1 MIFKYQEYLITSG
14 CWLGVRVI
22 LILDTSAIKNQ
33 NLKMNKDI
41 CGKASSTAGRKSKV
55 KSQKSKLIYS
65 RLFGDWIWLLYL
77 RRDVLVVLIMQIVCM
92 AILIYIMSCKSS
104 YRWLTAILKTPI
116 WVIMYLTDYPKR

>member
-41 CGKASSTAGRKSKV
+41 CGKASSS
-55 KSQKSKLIYS
+55 
-65 RLFGDWIWLLYL
+65 F
-77 RRDVLVVLIMQIVCM
+77 
-92 AILIYIMSCKSS
+92 
-104 YRWLTAILKTPI
+104 
-116 WVIMYLTDYPKR
+116 DYANCLHGNFNLHNFM